1 MIKLRHI
8 TNRWDQIV
16 MQVFGATRLVI
27 FHQSH
32 ANALRNTAFDLTF
45 DKQGVNR
52 PPDIMRC
59 CDLIKPHTAKR
70 RINRQFNDLCAIAK
84 YRIGNTL
91 PLFIKRAGWRIIGF
105 FGHKHIA
112 IVIDRHICQG
122 NAQCTATS
130 ISQRQDR
137 TIKRDCGIG
146 INIPM
151 PKHHIAQSHARQHCR
166 LARNKG
172 LT

>member
-1 MIKLRHI
+1 MANGVQDCRCGWDQNMLAKPLCPIRPLFIGNFNNHMIKLRHI

-16 MQVFGATRLVI
+16 MQVFGETRLVI

-32 ANALRNTAFDLTF
+32 ANALRNTAFNLTF
-45 DKQGVNR
+45 DKQGVNC

-70 RINRQFNDLCAIAK
+70 RIDRQFNDLCAIAK
-84 YRIGNTL
+84 YSIGNTL

-122 NAQCTATS
+122 NA
-130 ISQRQDR
+130 
-137 TIKRDCGIG
+137 
-146 INIPM
+146 
-151 PKHHIAQSHARQHCR
+151 
-166 LARNKG
+166 
-172 LT
+172 